1 MSRRSRAAMPQPAPS
16 KGCRSIDRLF
26 RRRKPF
32 RPLTNSRVYGRPG
45 ARKFRSRACRIKDD
59 PSGNDHDDQQPK
71 GILTD
76 SAQNHGRRF
85 RRLALIARSIGQ
97 YVTISVKFLGQHRHF
112 GLVPAV
118 IYVARQA
125 GKTIVGTFNVL
136 PTTNTFFPV
145 LGYGRMVL
153 NLALKSSRFTEI
165 RRERN
170 QLRTI
175 AEMQK
180 ALRAF

>member
-1 MSRRSRAAMPQPAPS
+1 
-16 KGCRSIDRLF
+16 
-26 RRRKPF
+26 
-32 RPLTNSRVYGRPG
+32 
-45 ARKFRSRACRIKDD
+45 
-59 PSGNDHDDQQPK
+59 
-71 GILTD
+71 LTD

-85 RRLALIARSIGQ
+85 RRFALVARNIGQ

-112 GLVPAV
+112 GLVPAL

-145 LGYGRMVL
+145 LGYGQMVL
-153 NLALKSSRFTEI
+153 NLGLKSGRFTKI
-165 RRERN
+165 RRKRN
-170 QLRTI
+170 QLQTI

-180 ALRAF
+180 AP